1 MIKPRVRAEGVCKS
15 FRRKSAKGG
24 WRALSAGVFSR
35 SREAPLWALREVS
48 FEVAPGQ
55 MLGIVGANGAGKS
68 TLLRL
73 LGGIGRPT
81 TGTVRVEGRIGALL
95 ELGGSFQGDLSGR
108 DNAMLAGVVAGLLR
122 SEVRERMAAIIEFA
136 ELEDFI
142 DAPVRTYSTGM
153 AMRLAFAVAVHTDPE
168 VMLVDEHLA
177 VGDLAFQAKCA
188 ARIAALRAEGC
199 AIVLVSHGMDQVKNL
214 CDRALWLRHGE
225 MVLCDSAA
233 VVAEAYQEEM
243 REESLRR
250 TPEAPMKTTPEGT
263 VLRARENRIG
273 SLEMEI
279 TSVVLRP
286 GPRIASGA
294 PLELEIAYH
303 APVPIGAPVFVVS
316 ISSKDGAVCM
326 DTNTQAGNVTLPDF
340 FGRGSIRLTLERLD
354 LGAGSYFVDVGVF
367 ASTWSHAYDYHWHA
381 YHLNVEGLAG
391 HKGLL
396 APPCSW
402 MLGDVPAPGGCE
414 RVGAA
419 VSMG

>member
-15 FRRKSAKGG
+15 FRRRSARGG
-24 WRALSAGVFSR
+24 WRALSAGVFQR
-35 SREAPLWALREVS
+35 NREAPLWALRGVS

-81 TGTVRVEGRIGALL
+81 TGTVRVDGRIGALL

-122 SEVRERMAAIIEFA
+122 GEVRERLPAIIDFA

-199 AIVLVSHGMDQVKNL
+199 AIILVSHGMDQVKNL

-225 MVLCDSAA
+225 VVLCDSAA

-250 TPEAPMKTTPEGT
+250 TPEAPLQTTPEGT

-286 GPRIASGA
+286 GGRITSGA
-294 PLELEIAYH
+294 PLELEISYC
-303 APVPIGAPVFVVS
+303 APERIEAPVFVVS
-316 ISSKDGAVCM
+316 ISGRDGAVCM
-326 DTNTQAGNVTLPDF
+326 DTNTEAADVTLPDLV
-340 FGRGSIRLTLERLD
+340 GRGSIRLTVDRLD
-354 LGAGSYFVDVGVF
+354 LGAGAYFVDVGVF
-367 ASTWSHAYDYHWHA
+367 AGSWSHAYDYHWHV

-402 MLGDVPAPGGCE
+402 MLGAAPAQAAGEMAGAVVGG
-414 RVGAA
+414 G
-419 VSMG
+419 